1 MCSPGIRFVAR
12 HLVLTTLTLLGITAG
27 SVGMSLP
34 PPQDLDAASPD
45 TAINSSLRD
54 IAGGLSSTTPARSS
68 SGENTRRHTLGS
80 VDLNATPSPNTVF
93 RKFQDVQKC
102 RFKARLNKT
111 VDTAVEIA
119 CQSAANEFGRP
130 VDDFT
135 TLARQSLVSH
145 NGGRTIGEGDP
156 ASSDKPMHAIRETW
170 AKINQPHVVAA
181 EAGYNARRTILGAI
195 AGEKVKYK
203 TAKEF
208 LGGTLSRKSF
218 NEAKERRLT
227 ALEDGDV
234 SALAGKRKMRSDNL
248 QEKYPMACCRV
259 EQSILERTQPSPNVT
274 KTNHDYRQRGDHIR
288 SDADNSLVCVHPE
301 KCETHGVHYM
311 TGTQQHLYHQCMDD
325 LQAAFSAG
333 RAEIASISRSSF
345 DKMVPFYVVEQ
356 SIRSCLCV
364 HCYKAKLITVALYQL
379 WPTLHHGDNSGS
391 GCTCNCGFCSDGACR
406 TFLPFATEKSVHGM
420 GDLSDLLLCEK
431 VFIYRGQDGK
441 DVKAHRSVCVSGH
454 CPTCQRKQA
463 AFFGCPR
470 HQGTTDR
477 RFPASTA
484 TLGACPSAMEGQ
496 PGRVKWSMFTS
507 VDAEGRA
514 TDARRL
520 AGPQPPDDD
529 DGDWEPRVASDTSRP
544 KKAVATKTGTV
555 DDFTKEFK
563 DIFRRYIPHRRQYHT
578 QRSAFNE
585 TLRTLEEGTVVFV
598 FDFQE
603 QLQLIEQ
610 DEVQAQH
617 WQHES
622 VTIFPCPIYF
632 KWKGRVWSY
641 SFQVLSDDRTQ
652 DNAWVQHVMFKIL
665 TEHVPT
671 LMRKLGAPAMV
682 LAIFFTDNCAK
693 QFKCRFHFGWLASR
707 AVMVRDTNGES
718 TNVPVHI
725 EHHYFGSCHGKSS
738 SDSEGANTKGV
749 TRQNIINQSWVV
761 QSPRHLCTLLGESM
775 DFMLLEPT
783 EDEAMTFE
791 TARTSSRGGD
801 QLLMTKAS
809 IRRS

>member
-1 MCSPGIRFVAR
+1 
-12 HLVLTTLTLLGITAG
+12 
-27 SVGMSLP
+27 
-34 PPQDLDAASPD
+34 
-45 TAINSSLRD
+45 
-54 IAGGLSSTTPARSS
+54 
-68 SGENTRRHTLGS
+68 
-80 VDLNATPSPNTVF
+80 
-93 RKFQDVQKC
+93 
-102 RFKARLNKT
+102 
-111 VDTAVEIA
+111 
-119 CQSAANEFGRP
+119 
-130 VDDFT
+130 
-135 TLARQSLVSH
+135 
-145 NGGRTIGEGDP
+145 
-156 ASSDKPMHAIRETW
+156 MHAIRETW

-203 TAKEF
+203 HANEF

-259 EQSILERTQPSPNVT
+259 EQSILERTQPSPNLT

-301 KCETHGVHYM
+301 KCETHRVHYM

-325 LQAAFSAG
+325 LQVAFSAG

-431 VFIYRGQDGK
+431 VFIYRGQNGK

-477 RFPASTA
+477 RFPSSAA

-563 DIFRRYIPHRRQYHT
+563 DIFRRYIPHRRQYHN
-578 QRSAFNE
+578 QRSAFHE

-652 DNAWVQHVMFKIL
+652 DHAWVQHVMFKIL
-665 TEHVPT
+665 TEHVPA

-707 AVMVRDTNGES
+707 AVMVCDTNGES

-749 TRQNIINQSWVV
+749 TRHNIINQSWVV

-801 QLLMTKAS
+801 QLLMTKVWGGES
-809 IRRS
+809 RSDERKTLLITKKPNTLLGRKYIFQAAGAISGAVRSACRSEAKAIKVQGCQAISKTVATETPGVLATYTLSCSHDPLSCRLCW